1 MGMRTSG
8 AQPACSSASSKKRCC
23 SVTPAMIRLPTVE
36 TLAAHNPPWRAA
48 HFSKPISTVGIYVY
62 TLLCAWCNLAASDR
76 MRQGSRRFMRC
87 DRLWTEARL
96 ATLAGDGLGLV
107 AHGVLAVDRSEQ

>member
-62 TLLCAWCNLAASDR
+62 PLLSDWCNLAASDR
-76 MRQGSRRFMRC
+76 MSTGSRRLMSC
-87 DRLWTEARL
+87 ERLGTDARL
-96 ATLAGDGLGLV
+96 ATRGGDGLGLV
-107 AHGVLAVDRSEQ
+107 HNSGIG